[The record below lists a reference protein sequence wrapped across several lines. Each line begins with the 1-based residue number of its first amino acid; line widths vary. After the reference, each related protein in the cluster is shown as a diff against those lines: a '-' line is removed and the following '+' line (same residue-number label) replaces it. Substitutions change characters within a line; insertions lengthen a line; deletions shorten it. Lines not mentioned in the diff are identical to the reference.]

1 MSREQGLGA
10 LLKITLNERSLGL
23 LRGHVAIVLVG
34 VVELLLLPILLFVVE
49 ELPALHFL
57 LQDVS
62 FEVETVLDLPQVQ
75 VDFKLNFDGSLDL
88 LNFLVKFEGLLFL
101 DLVL

>member
-1 MSREQGLGA
+1 MGA
-10 LLKITLNERSLGL
+10 LLKITVNERSLGL

-34 VVELLLLPILLFVVE
+34 VVEHPLLPILLFEVE

-75 VDFKLNFDGSLDL
+75 VDFELNFDWSLDL
-88 LNFLVKFEGLLFL
+88 LNFLVKFEGLLLL